1 MKKLTKSIFAIVPAL
16 VLTAACFTSCEN
28 LVDETCIEPSSWS
41 EGKKIT
47 SAYVMASIGTTKS
60 RASDSLHLSVSDDGL
75 TWTAVNGFASVHE
88 STIGTGHIRE
98 PYIFRKNDGS
108 FVLLARDCSSWG
120 NYNEPGHIYNTTYN
134 SAESQYIYVAFSD
147 DLITWKNEH
156 LLKVTSSKYDVFAPR
171 AMYNKA
177 GRCYDIYWTGRN
189 SDGVYGIY
197 TTQTYDFITTKS
209 ETNKSLF
216 TPSYSV
222 SAGYA
227 VNSGLDYY
235 MVYRDEFD
243 SLETGKGHDIQIAKM
258 ENWGE
263 SFNPISSRYE
273 YINRIT
279 DQNQMIGTELPCLY
293 QLEDGKT
300 WILLAKKSQNLGT
313 YTILGT
319 TDLSDTSS
327 WADYSSSVTLSNN
340 SEDATVLRIT
350 EKEYNALSSA
360 KF

>member
-28 LVDETCIEPSSWS
+28 LVEETCIEPSSWS

-47 SAYVMASIGTTKS
+47 SAYVMASIGTTKTK
-60 RASDSLHLSVSDDGL
+60 ASDSLHLSVSADGL

-98 PYIFRKNDGS
+98 PYIFRKNDGT
-108 FVLLARDCSSWG
+108 FVLLARDCSGWG
-120 NYNEPGHIYNTTYN
+120 LQNEPGHIYDITYN
-134 SAESQYIYVAFSD
+134 STESQYIYVAFSE

-156 LLKVTSSKYDVFAPR
+156 LLKVTSSKWDVSAPR

-177 GRCYDIYWTGRN
+177 GKCYDIYWTGRN
-189 SDGVYGIY
+189 NDGVYGIY
-197 TTQTYDFITTKS
+197 TTQTYDFITTKD
-209 ETNKSLF
+209 ETNSALF

-227 VNSGLDYY
+227 VRSGMDYF
-235 MVYRDEFD
+235 MVYRDELV
-243 SLETGKGHDIQIAKM
+243 SPETGKGLDIQIAKM

-263 SFNPISSRYE
+263 HFNSLTGRYE
-273 YINRIT
+273 YINRLT
-279 DQNQMIGTELPCLY
+279 DQSQVIGTELPCLY

-300 WILLAKKSQNLGT
+300 WILLAKKTQNLGT

-319 TDLSDTSS
+319 SDLSDPSS
-327 WADYSSSVTLSNN
+327 WVDYSSAVTLNSS
-340 SEDATVLRIT
+340 SEDATVTRIT
-350 EKEYNALSSA
+350 EKEYKALVNY
-360 KF
+360 